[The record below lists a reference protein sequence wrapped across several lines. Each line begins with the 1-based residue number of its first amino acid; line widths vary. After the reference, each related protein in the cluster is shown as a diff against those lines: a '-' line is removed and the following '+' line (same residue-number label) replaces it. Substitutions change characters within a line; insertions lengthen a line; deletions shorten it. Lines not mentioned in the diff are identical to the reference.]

1 MKRLTF
7 LEFLIFRLG
16 GVSGCTRRLVFQKKG
31 LFTANE
37 IRAELALKYPRLVP
51 AENQFESTIEQMVA
65 RGQIECAFSDS
76 NCITY
81 RVCPRR
87 RRFQFRRAR
96 QQQLKFD
103 FFNAVKA

>member
-51 AENQFESTIEQMVA
+51 AVSISPGAPATIKV
-65 RGQIECAFSDS
+65 
-76 NCITY
+76 
-81 RVCPRR
+81 
-87 RRFQFRRAR
+87 RFF
-96 QQQLKFD
+96 
-103 FFNAVKA
+103 